1 MEAIGRNEGGGR
13 VRAPCGAFARG
24 TLGDVA
30 VAQRILTER
39 SATRAFSQLHG
50 TSTRVIIERLSR
62 STRLIAEPE
71 KLETSPSLVHSDL
84 APSAYPCSE
93 RHFFRA
99 LPAMFA
105 VAAPIGSVRAA
116 ARGASRVRRPSL
128 VRAAAKGKKDVDW
141 DAKTK
146 ELTAERVL
154 EQCMEAMADGDED
167 RLEACLLELET
178 PEETK
183 EVAAAASANTDD
195 EFWKKKLAE
204 IAAAR
209 VLDNCMSAVMMG
221 DSDEIE
227 ACMLDA
233 ENDTLLGEDFTT
245 AEDGSKTF
253 KF

>member
-1 MEAIGRNEGGGR
+1 M
-13 VRAPCGAFARG
+13 
-24 TLGDVA
+24 
-30 VAQRILTER
+30 
-39 SATRAFSQLHG
+39 S
-50 TSTRVIIERLSR
+50 
-62 STRLIAEPE
+62 
-71 KLETSPSLVHSDL
+71 
-84 APSAYPCSE
+84 
-93 RHFFRA
+93 
-99 LPAMFA
+99 MFA
-105 VAAPIGSVRAA
+105 VAAPIGAVGAA
-116 ARGASRVRRPSL
+116 ARGAPRVRRSSL

-183 EVAAAASANTDD
+183 SVAAAASAKTDD

-253 KF
+253 RF

>member
-1 MEAIGRNEGGGR
+1 
-13 VRAPCGAFARG
+13 
-24 TLGDVA
+24 
-30 VAQRILTER
+30 
-39 SATRAFSQLHG
+39 
-50 TSTRVIIERLSR
+50 
-62 STRLIAEPE
+62 
-71 KLETSPSLVHSDL
+71 
-84 APSAYPCSE
+84 
-93 RHFFRA
+93 
-99 LPAMFA
+99 MFA

-183 EVAAAASANTDD
+183 SVAAAASAKTDD
-195 EFWKKKLAE
+195 EFWKTKLAE